1 MTSEER
7 REARYH
13 RRQASRE
20 ARRRKR
26 SEDLGGIAQAF
37 SFRKM
42 FKWGKKCCNN
52 VRWKQSTQNFERH
65 LFSGTARRRRE
76 VLSGKWRPKPGAH
89 FLLRERGKIRPIDA
103 PHINDRQI
111 HKTHTKEVLEPLYTP
126 GMIRR
131 NGASQKGK
139 GLSFHHEE
147 LKRIL
152 REHFRKHGREGY
164 VVLMDLK
171 QFFPS
176 APHAAIYE
184 RHRRLILDP
193 EIRAVADTVVAAVP
207 GGVGMPLGVE
217 PSQMEM
223 VSLPSAVDNWIAC
236 QLRAEGPAH
245 YMDDYH
251 MIAETK
257 EQAEAFRDAATE
269 RMEAMGLTV
278 SRSKTRIV
286 PLSKPFRFCKVKFYL
301 TPTGRVITHGNRDG
315 MKRARRKLRAFK
327 AKVDAGEMTV
337 QQVRAWLTS
346 QIAYFENYNDHGRVL
361 RLNRLFY
368 AIYGGA
374 EPCSRSSKKGPAWE

>member
-1 MTSEER
+1 M
-7 REARYH
+7 
-13 RRQASRE
+13 
-20 ARRRKR
+20 
-26 SEDLGGIAQAF
+26 
-37 SFRKM
+37 
-42 FKWGKKCCNN
+42 
-52 VRWKQSTQNFERH
+52 
-65 LFSGTARRRRE
+65 
-76 VLSGKWRPKPGAH
+76 
-89 FLLRERGKIRPIDA
+89 
-103 PHINDRQI
+103 
-111 HKTHTKEVLEPLYTP
+111 
-126 GMIRR
+126 
-131 NGASQKGK
+131 
-139 GLSFHHEE
+139 
-147 LKRIL
+147 
-152 REHFRKHGREGY
+152 
-164 VVLMDLK
+164 
-171 QFFPS
+171 
-176 APHAAIYE
+176 
-184 RHRRLILDP
+184 
-193 EIRAVADTVVAAVP
+193 AAVP

-301 TPTGRVITHGNRDG
+301 TPTGRVITNGNRDG

-337 QQVRAWLTS
+337 QQVREWLTS

-361 RLNRLFY
+361 RLNRIFH

-374 EPCSRSSKKGPAWE
+374 EP

>member
-1 MTSEER
+1 
-7 REARYH
+7 
-13 RRQASRE
+13 
-20 ARRRKR
+20 
-26 SEDLGGIAQAF
+26 
-37 SFRKM
+37 
-42 FKWGKKCCNN
+42 
-52 VRWKQSTQNFERH
+52 
-65 LFSGTARRRRE
+65 
-76 VLSGKWRPKPGAH
+76 
-89 FLLRERGKIRPIDA
+89 
-103 PHINDRQI
+103 
-111 HKTHTKEVLEPLYTP
+111 
-126 GMIRR
+126 MIYR
-131 NGASQKGK
+131 NGASQQGK
-139 GLSFHHEE
+139 GLHFHHKE
-147 LKRIL
+147 LKKIM
-152 REHFRKHGREGY
+152 REHYRKHGREGY
-164 VVLMDLK
+164 MVLMDLK

-193 EIRAVADTVVAAVP
+193 EIRAVADMVVASVL

-223 VSLPSAVDNWIAC
+223 VSLPSAVDNWTAC
-236 QLRAEGPAH
+236 QLRAEDPAH

-251 MIAETK
+251 MGAETK
-257 EQAEAFRDAATE
+257 EQAEAFRDAVTE

-301 TPTGRVITHGNRDG
+301 TTTGKVITHGNRDG
-315 MKRARRKLRAFK
+315 MKRARRKLKAFK

-337 QQVRAWLTS
+337 QQVLEWLTS

-374 EPCSRSSKKGPAWE
+374 DHV

>member
-7 REARYH
+7 RETRYH
-13 RRQASRE
+13 RRKAARE
-20 ARRRKR
+20 ERRRRR
-26 SEDLGGIAQAF
+26 SEALGGIDQVF
-37 SFRKM
+37 GFRKM

-76 VLSGKWRPKPGAH
+76 VLSGTWRPKPGAH

-111 HKTHTKEVLEPLYTP
+111 HKTLTKEVLEPLYTP
-126 GMIRR
+126 GMIYN
-131 NGASQKGK
+131 NGASQRGK
-139 GLSFHHEE
+139 GLHFHHKR
-147 LKRIL
+147 LKQAL
-152 REHFRKHGREGY
+152 RDYYKKHGRDGY
-164 VVLMDLK
+164 VILMDLK

-176 APHAAIYE
+176 APHAEIYE

-193 EIRAVADTVVAAVP
+193 EIRAVADMVVASVP

-217 PSQMEM
+217 PSQIEM

-236 QLRAEGPAH
+236 QLRAIDPAH

-251 MIAETK
+251 MEAETK
-257 EQAEAFRDAATE
+257 EQAERFRDETTA
-269 RMEAMGLTV
+269 RMEGMGLTV
-278 SRSKTRIV
+278 SRKKTKIV
-286 PLSKPFRFCKVKFYL
+286 PMSKPFRFCKVKFQV
-301 TPTGRVITHGNRDG
+301 TDTGKVITHGSRDG

-327 AKVDAGEMTV
+327 KKVDAGEMTV
-337 QQVRAWLTS
+337 QQVRDWLTS
-346 QIAYFENYNDHGRVL
+346 QTAYYENYNDHGRVL
-361 RLNRLFY
+361 KLNQIFH

-374 EPCSRSSKKGPAWE
+374 DHV

>member
-1 MTSEER
+1 
-7 REARYH
+7 
-13 RRQASRE
+13 
-20 ARRRKR
+20 
-26 SEDLGGIAQAF
+26 
-37 SFRKM
+37 M

-65 LFSGTARRRRE
+65 LFSGTARRRRD

-89 FLLRERGKIRPIDA
+89 FILRERGKIRPIDA

-111 HKTHTKEVLEPLYTP
+111 HKTLTKEVLEPLYTP
-126 GMIRR
+126 SMIYR
-131 NGASQKGK
+131 NGASQQGK
-139 GLSFHHEE
+139 GLHFHHKE
-147 LKRIL
+147 LKKIM
-152 REHFRKHGREGY
+152 REHYRKHGREGY
-164 VVLMDLK
+164 MVLMDLK

-176 APHAAIYE
+176 APHDAIYE

-193 EIRAVADTVVAAVP
+193 EIRAVADMVVASVP

-223 VSLPSAVDNWIAC
+223 VSLPSAVDNWTAC
-236 QLRAEGPAH
+236 QLRAEDPAH

-257 EQAEAFRDAATE
+257 EQAEAFRDAVTE

-278 SRSKTRIV
+278 SRRKTKIV
-286 PLSKPFRFCKVKFYL
+286 PLSRPFRFCKVKFQL
-301 TPTGRVITHGNRDG
+301 KPTGRVITHGNRDG

-337 QQVRAWLTS
+337 PQVREWLTS
-346 QIAYFENYNDHGRVL
+346 QIAYYENYNDHGRVL

-374 EPCSRSSKKGPAWE
+374 DHV

>member
-13 RRQASRE
+13 RRKAARE
-20 ARRRKR
+20 ARRRR
-26 SEDLGGIAQAF
+26 RCEALGGIEQAF

-89 FLLRERGKIRPIDA
+89 FILRERGKIRPIDA

-111 HKTHTKEVLEPLYTP
+111 HKTLTKEVLEPLYTP
-126 GMIRR
+126 SMIYR
-131 NGASQKGK
+131 NGASQQGK
-139 GLSFHHEE
+139 GLHFHHKE
-147 LKRIL
+147 LKKIM
-152 REHFRKHGREGY
+152 REHYRKHGREGY
-164 VVLMDLK
+164 MVLMDLK

-184 RHRRLILDP
+184 
-193 EIRAVADTVVAAVP
+193 
-207 GGVGMPLGVE
+207 

-223 VSLPSAVDNWIAC
+223 VSLPSAVDSWTAC
-236 QLRAEGPAH
+236 QLRAEDPAH

-251 MIAETK
+251 MGAETK
-257 EQAEAFRDAATE
+257 EQAEAIRDAVTE

-301 TPTGRVITHGNRDG
+301 TTTGKVITHGNRDG
-315 MKRARRKLRAFK
+315 MKRARRKLKAFK

-337 QQVRAWLTS
+337 QQVREWLTS
-346 QIAYFENYNDHGRVL
+346 QIAYYENYNDHGRVL

-374 EPCSRSSKKGPAWE
+374 DHV

>member
-1 MTSEER
+1 
-7 REARYH
+7 
-13 RRQASRE
+13 
-20 ARRRKR
+20 
-26 SEDLGGIAQAF
+26 
-37 SFRKM
+37 M

-65 LFSGTARRRRE
+65 LFSGTARRRRD

-89 FLLRERGKIRPIDA
+89 FILRERGKIRPIDA

-111 HKTHTKEVLEPLYTP
+111 HKTLTKEVLEPLYTP
-126 GMIRR
+126 SMIYR
-131 NGASQKGK
+131 NGASQQGK
-139 GLSFHHEE
+139 GLHFHHKE
-147 LKRIL
+147 LKKIM
-152 REHFRKHGREGY
+152 REHYRKHGREGY
-164 VVLMDLK
+164 MVLMDLK

-176 APHAAIYE
+176 APHDAIYE

-193 EIRAVADTVVAAVP
+193 EIRAAV
-207 GGVGMPLGVE
+207 
-217 PSQMEM
+217 
-223 VSLPSAVDNWIAC
+223 
-236 QLRAEGPAH
+236 
-245 YMDDYH
+245 
-251 MIAETK
+251 
-257 EQAEAFRDAATE
+257 TE

-301 TPTGRVITHGNRDG
+301 TTTGKVITHGNRDG
-315 MKRARRKLRAFK
+315 MKRARRKLKAFK

-337 QQVRAWLTS
+337 QQVREWLTS

-374 EPCSRSSKKGPAWE
+374 EPCSRSSKKGPAWA

>member
-13 RRQASRE
+13 RRKAARE

-26 SEDLGGIAQAF
+26 SEALGGVEQVF
-37 SFRKM
+37 GFRKM

-76 VLSGKWRPKPGAH
+76 VLSGTWRPKPGAH

-111 HKTHTKEVLEPLYTP
+111 HKTLTKEVLEPLYTP
-126 GMIRR
+126 GMIYN
-131 NGASQKGK
+131 NGASQRGK
-139 GLSFHHEE
+139 GLHFHHKR
-147 LKRIL
+147 LKQAL
-152 REHFRKHGREGY
+152 RDYYKKHGQDGY
-164 VVLMDLK
+164 IVLMDLK
-171 QFFPS
+171 QLFPS
-176 APHAAIYE
+176 APHAEIYE

-193 EIRAVADTVVAAVP
+193 EIRAVADMVVAFVS

-236 QLRAEGPAH
+236 QLRAIDPAH

-251 MIAETK
+251 MAAETK
-257 EQAEAFRDAATE
+257 EQAERFRDETAA

-278 SRSKTRIV
+278 SRRKTKIV
-286 PLSKPFRFCKVKFYL
+286 PMSKPFRFCKVKFQV
-301 TPTGRVITHGNRDG
+301 TATGKVITHGSRDG

-337 QQVRAWLTS
+337 PEVREWLTS
-346 QIAYFENYNDHGRVL
+346 QIAYYENYNDHGRVL
-361 RLNRLFY
+361 KLNRIFH

-374 EPCSRSSKKGPAWE
+374 DHV